1 MVGHPKFNP
10 MARCD
15 EGYRCEVCGGDV
27 EAIADSDLYLRYVLG
42 EVPIFRLQKL
52 AERHVRCNPAVAQFI
67 VDTAFP
73 SVDCLG
79 DFDKRTMDASYVAA
93 EEKRVTRAWRRL
105 QILPGLGLPLEQY
118 PLNAETMAE

>member
-1 MVGHPKFNP
+1 

-52 AERHVRCNPAVAQFI
+52 AERHVRCNPGLAQYI
-67 VDTAFP
+67 VDPAFA
-73 SVDCLG
+73 SVECPDE
-79 DFDKRTMDASYVAA
+79 FDKRGMDASFVAA

-105 QILPGLGLPLEQY
+105 QILPSLGLPLEQY
-118 PLNAETMAE
+118 PLTAETMAE